1 MSGTT
6 WWWIGNAAL
15 AVVVAPIVVV
25 LLTALLG
32 QVLRLNRLA
41 DDVLENGV
49 AVTGE
54 LDALPKL
61 VQTKELT
68 AGARGLVERYGG
80 ALLRLI
86 GT

>member
-15 AVVVAPIVVV
+15 LVVVAPVVVV
-25 LLTALLG
+25 LLTALLR
-32 QVLRLNRLA
+32 QVTRLNRLA
-41 DDVLENGV
+41 DDVLTHGV

-54 LDALPKL
+54 LDSLPKL
-61 VQTKELT
+61 VQTKELVG
-68 AGARGLVERYGG
+68 GAQGLVERYSG

-86 GT
+86 GA